1 MNCLEFSADALVS
14 QIVPAAQKATRG
26 FSCYNHCMYI
36 EFWLKALLGLF
47 GTSLMLLYAR
57 RRALIHNT
65 ATVSNSLAWLKLPA
79 ALALM
84 FFIAS
89 FIASRNG
96 FFSRA
101 VEFDPALPAWLLV
114 CALKLLL
121 LGYLANRT
129 YSCIDADFR
138 RISQALLLLVFLG
151 CTGVEL
157 TIIMP
162 AALFVGPEKFDSH
175 GIALQTLPVTCVP
188 TALTSVC
195 RLYGEATNE
204 YETVKKVKTLLIG
217 SLTGHSVAGC
227 RNLGFTEAAY
237 CSKDFAA
244 VLEENLPF
252 LITVDGGFY
261 NVEHAIAVIGWKS
274 SDRTLYLADPL
285 RGLVTVNYD
294 NFNKNWHGRIIRL
307 GKRQGSASVPFLS
320 DFVADRLQSR

>member
-1 MNCLEFSADALVS
+1 MPIFCS
-14 QIVPAAQKATRG
+14 KAG
-26 FSCYNHCMYI
+26 SGWSCYNRCMYT
-36 EFWLKALLGLF
+36 EFWLKALLGLS
-47 GTSLMLLYAR
+47 GAVLAMLYSR
-57 RRALIHNT
+57 RQALIRNA
-65 ATVSNSLAWLKLPA
+65 ATVSNSLERLKLPA

-89 FIASRNG
+89 FVASQNG

-101 VEFDPALPAWLLV
+101 VECDPALPAWLLV

-129 YSCIDADFR
+129 YACIDADFR
-138 RISQALLLLVFLG
+138 RISKMLLFIVFLG

-157 TIIMP
+157 AIIMP
-162 AALFVGPEKFDSH
+162 AAPFVGPEKFDSH
-175 GIALQTLPVTCVP
+175 GITLQTLQVTCVP
-188 TALTSVC
+188 AALTSIC

-237 CSKDFAA
+237 SSKDFAA
-244 VLEENLPF
+244 MLEENLPF
-252 LITVDGGFY
+252 LITVDVGIY

-274 SDRTLYLADPL
+274 SDTTLYLADPL

-294 NFNKNWHGRIIRL
+294 NFSKSWGGRIIRL
-307 GKRQGSASVPFLS
+307 GKRHGSASAPLLS
-320 DFVADRLQSR
+320 EFATNF

>member
-1 MNCLEFSADALVS
+1 MLVFCSKADS
-14 QIVPAAQKATRG
+14 G
-26 FSCYNHCMYI
+26 GSCYNRCMYI
-36 EFWLKALLGLF
+36 EFWLKALLGLS
-47 GTSLMLLYAR
+47 GAVLAILYAR
-57 RRALIHNT
+57 RLALFRN
-65 ATVSNSLAWLKLPA
+65 AAEVSNSLERLKLPA

-89 FIASRNG
+89 FVASKNG
-96 FFSRA
+96 FFSQV
-101 VEFDPALPAWLLV
+101 VEYDPALPAWFLV

-138 RISQALLLLVFLG
+138 RISKMLLFIVFLG

-157 TIIMP
+157 AIIMP
-162 AALFVGPEKFDSH
+162 AAPFVGPEKFDSH
-175 GIALQTLPVTCVP
+175 GITLQTLQVTCVP
-188 TALTSVC
+188 AALTSIC

-237 CSKDFAA
+237 SSKDFAA
-244 VLEENLPF
+244 MLEENLPF
-252 LITVDGGFY
+252 LITVDVGIY

-274 SDRTLYLADPL
+274 SDTTLYLADPL

-294 NFNKNWHGRIIRL
+294 NFSKSWGGRIIRL
-307 GKRQGSASVPFLS
+307 GKRHGSASAPLLS
-320 DFVADRLQSR
+320 EFATNF